1 MGVGCNDTTTMST
14 CGLGLALWREK
25 PLENTD
31 QKWASQNTANT
42 IKKLIY
48 VPPPCKCCCC
58 CCSFG
63 GGGGGGGGGED
74 TILPSLKILPRFANL
89 QRVRELQGLG
99 RGGHSLDVWY
109 HVLVG

>member
-1 MGVGCNDTTTMST
+1 MVGVGCNDTTTVST

-31 QKWASQNTANT
+31 QKMGLT
-42 IKKLIY
+42 KH
-48 VPPPCKCCCC
+48 CKYHQKIDL
-58 CCSFG
+58 CSPAMQMLLLLLLF
-63 GGGGGGGGGED
+63 GGGGGGGGED